1 MIKTPH
7 WPIPLGKKPI
17 DFGLIRVKAS
27 LERLGNPHQKLPPVV
42 HIAGTNGKGSTL
54 AFLKAILEAAGL
66 RVHRYTSPHLIYF
79 NERIEL
85 CGKPIDDDYLYDC
98 LERCRNAAD
107 RIPLTYF
114 EGTTVAALLAFAE
127 TPADIVLLE
136 TGMGGRLD
144 ATNVIDKPLAT
155 ILTPISFDHMDYLG
169 DTIAKI
175 AAEKAPIMRQKVP
188 CIVAPQLHEGMEIIE
203 IYARSI
209 NTILYSNEV
218 ALPCLPTMAG
228 EHQITNAKTAV
239 ATIPHLKGFTITNK
253 HIIEGLK
260 NAHWPARLQKLTL
273 YNKEVWLDG
282 GHNAEG
288 GKVLSS
294 WAKNQPPL
302 TLIVGMLKNK
312 DLRAFLTPLKPYI
325 SELIAIPIPETPD
338 CFTPEEIQKIAIEM
352 NIPAA
357 NAENAKEAL
366 SRATNN
372 EQRAT
377 LIAGS
382 LYLAGSVLAECE

>member
-17 DFGLIRVKAS
+17 NMGLERVRML

-54 AFLKAILEAAGL
+54 AFLKAILEAAGY

-85 CGKPIDDDYLYDC
+85 CGKPIADDYLYNT
-98 LERCRNAAD
+98 LETCRIAAEG
-107 RIPLTYF
+107 IPITFF
-114 EGTTVAALLAFAE
+114 EGTTAAALLAFSQ

-144 ATNVIDKPLAT
+144 ATNVIDKSLAT
-155 ILTPISFDHMDYLG
+155 IITPISFDHIEFLG
-169 DTIAKI
+169 ETIAKI
-175 AAEKAPIMRQKVP
+175 AGEKAPIMRPKVP
-188 CIVAPQLHEGMEIIE
+188 CIVAPQQQQAMEIIN
-203 IYARSI
+203 IYAQSI
-209 NTILYSNEV
+209 GAPLYSNDII
-218 ALPCLPTMAG
+218 LLHIPTMAG

-239 ATIPHLKGFTITNK
+239 ATIPHLKGFTITNE

-260 NAHWPARLQKLTL
+260 NAHWPARLQKLSL

-288 GKVLSS
+288 GKVLAD
-294 WAKNQPPL
+294 WAKDKAPL
-302 TLIVGMLKNK
+302 TLIIGMLKNK
-312 DLRAFLTPLKPYI
+312 DLQAFLTPLKSYI

-338 CFTPEEIQKIAIEM
+338 CFTPEAIQKIATDM
-352 NIPAA
+352 NIKATT
-357 NAENAKEAL
+357 AKNIREAL
-366 SRATNN
+366 TTNH
-372 EQRAT
+372 QPLTTT

-382 LYLAGSVLAECE
+382 LYLAGSVLAELE

>member
-1 MIKTPH
+1 M
-7 WPIPLGKKPI
+7 L
-17 DFGLIRVKAS
+17 
-27 LERLGNPHQKLPPVV
+27 LERLGNPHQKLPPTI

-54 AFLKAILEAAGL
+54 AFLKSILEAAGY

-85 CGKPIDDDYLYDC
+85 CGKPISDDYLYNT
-98 LERCRNAAD
+98 LETCRIAAEG
-107 RIPLTYF
+107 IPITFF
-114 EGTTVAALLAFAE
+114 EGTTVAAFLAFSQ

-144 ATNVIDKPLAT
+144 ATNVLDKPLAT
-155 ILTPISFDHMDYLG
+155 IITPISFDHMEFLG
-169 DTIAKI
+169 ETIAKI
-175 AAEKAPIMRQKVP
+175 AGEKAPIMRAKVP
-188 CIVAPQLHEGMEIIE
+188 CIVALQQQQAMEIIE

-209 NTILYSNEV
+209 NTTLYSNDV
-218 ALPCLPTMAG
+218 VLPCLPAMAG

-239 ATIPHLKGFTITNK
+239 ATIPHLKGFTITPE
-253 HIIEGLK
+253 HIAQGLQT
-260 NAHWPARLQKLTL
+260 AHWRARLQKLTL

-288 GKVLSS
+288 GRVLAE

-302 TLIVGMLKNK
+302 TLICGMLKNK

-338 CFTPEEIQKIAIEM
+338 CFTPETIQKIATEM
-352 NIPAA
+352 SIKATTSPNIR
-357 NAENAKEAL
+357 EAL
-366 SRATNN
+366 TTNN
-372 EQRAT
+372 QQLTTTLITTT

-382 LYLAGSVLAECE
+382 LYLAGSVLAECESC